1 MLNHINLSYQK
12 HFAPVKTTILEDEP
26 NHDDL
31 IVVKPLNGIDN
42 PKFQPIIR
50 QVQNI
55 NISITPYQMTP
66 VNQVTN

>member
-1 MLNHINLSYQK
+1 M
-12 HFAPVKTTILEDEP
+12 EDEP
-26 NHDDL
+26 NNDDL

-55 NISITPYQMTP
+55 NIAITPYQMTP
-66 VNQVTN
+66 INAVTN